1 VKYLPV
7 SERRPASAAWHVP
20 PPHLRDYQHVLPPLL
35 FSAYLIEPVSPAVS
49 GEHLK
54 EEAVVIHRSDV
65 LMGEPG
71 LHPGKMSRVL
81 LLGTLSHF

>member
-1 VKYLPV
+1 MFSPLPFL
-7 SERRPASAAWHVP
+7 S
-20 PPHLRDYQHVLPPLL
+20 LL
-35 FSAYLIEPVSPAVS
+35 EPVSPADS

-65 LMGEPG
+65 TSGEPG

-81 LLGTLSHF
+81 LRGTHSYFKATGGAVSC